1 MAEIS
6 CGGRTRSRNLCR
18 ALGKRL
24 LGLLHICV
32 RAWGA
37 NRDTLI
43 CTALSLREQQ
53 EINRRNS
60 PLMSFIEALWGRRA
74 AGEVP
79 RLYADNLIFIK
90 ATCEAGALA
99 RSLVCRCC
107 TLCVHRDKATRRAL
121 RTQTIK
127 SAPTKGAL
135 RRKSIIVCPLSGV
148 LSLFSV
154 CTFPAA
160 LLWHF
165 ALLHH

>member
-1 MAEIS
+1 
-6 CGGRTRSRNLCR
+6 
-18 ALGKRL
+18 
-24 LGLLHICV
+24 
-32 RAWGA
+32 
-37 NRDTLI
+37 
-43 CTALSLREQQ
+43 
-53 EINRRNS
+53 
-60 PLMSFIEALWGRRA
+60 
-74 AGEVP
+74 VP

-90 ATCEAGALA
+90 ATYEAGALA

-165 ALLHH
+165 ALLHHWQLFRESVQLWDEIYPLGSCSALVPKGCNFIAPRALSLQLIDFSSANI